1 MDPMERERDVDR
13 WLDSALSQLG
23 KAEPRAGLESRVLA
37 NLQAERDRL
46 ASRRRWWWAAGAA
59 TALAAVVLAV
69 WVGESA
75 RERNRGGTAGTS
87 TTHSEE
93 ARRSMRPR
101 PAPQATA
108 PQVAANQVTASR
120 VADAPREVA
129 QRGPANGPIRRVAGT
144 PKLAQ
149 FPSPQPLSEQEKI
162 LASYVAQYPETAAL
176 VAQARAEALQR
187 DREEEAAEA
196 ATGSMR

>member
-1 MDPMERERDVDR
+1 MDPMERERDVER
-13 WLDSALSQLG
+13 WLDSALIQFG
-23 KAEPRAGLESRVLA
+23 KAEPRAGLESRVFA
-37 NLQAERDRL
+37 NLQAERNRL
-46 ASRRRWWWAAGAA
+46 ASRRRWWWAVGAA

-75 RERNRGGTAGTS
+75 RERNPGSTAGNS
-87 TTHSEE
+87 TRHREE
-93 ARRSMRPR
+93 VRRSMRPR
-101 PAPQATA
+101 PAPQAAA
-108 PQVAANQVTASR
+108 PQVAAIQVTRPA
-120 VADAPREVA
+120 REVA
-129 QRGPANGPIRRVAGT
+129 QRRPANRPIRPVAGT

-149 FPSPQPLSEQEKI
+149 FPSPQPLSEQERI

>member
-1 MDPMERERDVDR
+1 MERERDVDR
-13 WLDSALSQLG
+13 WLESALSQFG
-23 KAEPRAGLESRVLA
+23 KAEPRAGLESRVLT
-37 NLQAERDRL
+37 NLQAERNRI
-46 ASRRRWWWAAGAA
+46 ASGCRWRWALGAA

-69 WVGESA
+69 RVGESA
-75 RERNRGGTAGTS
+75 RERNPGSTAGTS

-93 ARRSMRPR
+93 AQKSMHSGP
-101 PAPQATA
+101 A
-108 PQVAANQVTASR
+108 PQVAATQVA
-120 VADAPREVA
+120 AAAREVA
-129 QRGPANGPIRRVAGT
+129 QRRPANRPILHLAGT

-162 LASYVAQYPETAAL
+162 LASYVAQYPEIAAL
-176 VAQARAEALQR
+176 VAEARAEALQR

>member
-13 WLDSALSQLG
+13 WLDSALSQFG

-37 NLQAERDRL
+37 NLQAERDRI
-46 ASRRRWWWAAGAA
+46 ASTRRWWWAAGAV
-59 TALAAVVLAV
+59 TALAAVLLAV
-69 WVGESA
+69 WIGESA
-75 RERNRGGTAGTS
+75 RERNPASTAGNS
-87 TTHSEE
+87 TRHREE

-101 PAPQATA
+101 PAPQAAA
-108 PQVAANQVTASR
+108 PQVAAIQVTR
-120 VADAPREVA
+120 PVTEVA
-129 QRGPANGPIRRVAGT
+129 QRRPANRPIRHLAVAGT

-149 FPSPQPLSEQEKI
+149 FPSPQPLSEQEQI
-162 LASYVAQYPETAAL
+162 LMSYVAQYPETAAL